1 MFRNIF
7 LPERVGSHYIFATR
21 TVALEF
27 TKSSILCSVIIHSR
41 KNERIELCL
50 EEAISQDQS
59 VTAGE
64 RIGLT
69 LKNIYSKIGKADH
82 IVAIL
87 PGSSAV
93 IKETTLPFSDPEK
106 IRLVAPYE
114 IEGSI
119 PFALSEAY
127 FDAIALNG
135 LEGST
140 RALVAAMR
148 TTAYSDYTEAFAYAN
163 ISPDRVTLDIVELIP
178 LARNLAQANHADV
191 SILCDIGAQSS
202 KIISITGTSSRLIR
216 TVLRG
221 TSHIGQSFEGSGIG
235 NPIPQELLFTLDAAR
250 LGRAHSE
257 CIIHLSGVGA
267 EDATIESMLTE
278 ATGIAVERVSPRK
291 IFATNS
297 AIQARY
303 ITSLEAAR
311 HGTNGLSIDRLREEE
326 KTGTIRAHQALVAM
340 IISGLSCLMLIAYS
354 VIMVRSMS
362 GEAYES
368 EQEAIEKLR
377 KIFALSARNSS
388 SLEQAIANAERE
400 LSKEENI
407 WFALSSRNRFSF
419 LSYLQ
424 ELSNRINRE
433 AIGLEIRRFV
443 MRTGDSGGDDTLT
456 IEGSV
461 KDYDALRSLEESL
474 IDSKLF
480 RVVPKLQE
488 TTFVISLVIDKKG
501 GEG

>member
-7 LPERVGSHYIFATR
+7 LPERVGSYYIFATR
-21 TVALEF
+21 TAAFEF
-27 TKSSILCSVIIHSR
+27 TKSSIVCSVMVNSR
-41 KNERIELCL
+41 NTERIDLCL

-59 VTAGE
+59 VSGGE
-64 RIGLT
+64 RIGIA
-69 LKNIYSKIGKADH
+69 LKSILSKVGAVDH
-82 IVAIL
+82 AIAIL
-87 PGSSAV
+87 PGNAAV

-114 IEGSI
+114 VEGAI
-119 PFALSEAY
+119 PFALGEAL
-127 FDAIALNG
+127 FDAISLNEH
-135 LEGST
+135 EGST

-148 TTAYSDYTEAFAYAN
+148 TSTYAEYAEAFTYAGF
-163 ISPDRVTLDIVELIP
+163 SPDRVTIDLVELIP
-178 LARNLAQANHADV
+178 LARHLAQVNHDGV

-202 KIISITGTSSRLIR
+202 RIVSIANKSVRLIR
-216 TVLRG
+216 AVPRG
-221 TSHIGQSFEGSGIG
+221 TNHIAQSFEGGSAEST
-235 NPIPQELLFTLDAAR
+235 IPQELLFTLDAAR
-250 LGRAHSE
+250 LGRIPTE
-257 CIIHLSGVGA
+257 CIIHLSGLAA
-267 EDATIESMLTE
+267 EENTFAETLAQ
-278 ATGIAVERVSPRK
+278 ATGITVERVSPRK
-291 IFATNS
+291 IFATSS
-297 AIQARY
+297 AVQARY
-303 ITSLEAAR
+303 IITLEAAR
-311 HGTNGLSIDRLREEE
+311 HGTTGLSIDRVREED
-326 KTGTIRAHQALVAM
+326 KTGTIRAHQALVAA
-340 IISGLSCLMLIAYS
+340 IIGGVSCIALIAYS
-354 VIMVRSMS
+354 IVIVRSMS
-362 GEAYES
+362 GEAYAS
-368 EQEAIEKLR
+368 EQEAIDRLR
-377 KIFALSARNSS
+377 RTFALSARNSS

-424 ELSNRINRE
+424 ELSTRIDRE

-461 KDYDALRSLEESL
+461 KDYDALRALEEAL

-488 TTFVISLVIDKKG
+488 TKFVISLVIDKKG